1 MGFYQYYSKMW
12 SFPFPVSQ
20 PILNH
25 VMIKCL
31 NSFVLKEIQSK
42 DAKGVLKIGR
52 QEGNFNGKYAFM
64 YLSSYGCI
72 FPSLLELELWN

>member
-25 VMIKCL
+25 VMIKHL

-42 DAKGVLKIGR
+42 NAKGVLKIGR
-52 QEGNFNGKYAFM
+52 QEGNFNGKYA
-64 YLSSYGCI
+64 SCI
-72 FPSLLELELWN
+72 